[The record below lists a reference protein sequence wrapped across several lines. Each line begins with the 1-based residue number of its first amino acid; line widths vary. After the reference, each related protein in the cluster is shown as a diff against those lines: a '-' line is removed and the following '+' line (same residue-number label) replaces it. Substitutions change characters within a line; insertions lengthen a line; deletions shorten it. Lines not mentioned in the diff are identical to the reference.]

1 VPAPCAFASSAM
13 SNENVIVV
21 DNGTGYVK
29 AGYAGDNIPR
39 KTFSSMVGRPTLR
52 AEEDFIEGV
61 VLKVRARA
69 AAGAARRRGAR
80 RCIRAAPQTPA
91 CCPASALALPSPQDI
106 MVGDE
111 AVANRRALEISYPLE
126 NGVVRNWED
135 MEHVWSYLFA
145 EKLRTPTEGKRVLL
159 TEAPMNPKENK
170 RKMLE
175 VMFEKYGFGFAQ
187 LETQAILTLYGQGRM
202 TGLVLD
208 SGDGVTHIVS
218 VYQGYVL
225 PHLTRRLDVAG
236 RHITRYMTKLLQGR
250 GYAFN
255 RTADEQT
262 VAEIKEKLCY
272 VALDPARELRLA
284 EDTTVLMEKYTLP
297 DGRVISV
304 GAERFQAAEALF
316 SPELVGVESP
326 GMSNL
331 VWDVIQAADLDI
343 RAELYKGICLSGGST
358 MYPGLPSRLEHDIKA
373 KYLELVKGNKSQ
385 AAKLKLEIVDP
396 PRRKHAVFEGAS
408 VIASIYANNDQYWF
422 SKAQYAEVR
431 PRRRRLAR
439 ARAPCAP
446 DPLFQRSPPMLSFA
460 PLQEGATRLAG
471 KVRSLVGSSK

>member
-1 VPAPCAFASSAM
+1 MAASG
-13 SNENVIVV
+13 SNEGVIVI

-29 AGYAGDNIPR
+29 AGYAGDNLPR

-61 VLKVRARA
+61 VLK
-69 AAGAARRRGAR
+69 
-80 RCIRAAPQTPA
+80 
-91 CCPASALALPSPQDI
+91 DI

-126 NGVVRNWED
+126 NGIVRNWED
-135 MEHVWSYLFA
+135 MEHVWTYLFA

-159 TEAPMNPKENK
+159 TEAPMNPVANK
-170 RKMLE
+170 GRMLE
-175 VMFEKYGFGFAQ
+175 VMFERYGFGHAQ
-187 LETQAILTLYGQGRM
+187 LETQAILTLYSQGRT

-218 VYQGYVL
+218 VYQGFVL
-225 PHLTRRLDVAG
+225 SNITRRLDVAG
-236 RHITRYMTKLLQGR
+236 RHITRYLTKLLQGR

-262 VAEIKEKLCY
+262 VAEIKQRLCY
-272 VALDPARELRLA
+272 VALDPAKELRLA

-297 DGRVISV
+297 DGRVISI

-316 SPELVGVESP
+316 NPALVGCESP

-331 VWDVIQAADLDI
+331 VWEHIQAADIDI

-358 MYPGLPSRLEHDIKA
+358 MYPGLPSRLEHDLRARYMEEVA
-373 KYLELVKGNKSQ
+373 KGSKSH

-396 PRRKHAVFEGAS
+396 PQRKHAVFEGAS
-408 VIASIYANNDQYWF
+408 VIAGIYAQNDEYWI
-422 SKAQYAEVR
+422 SKAQYKEVR
-431 PRRRRLAR
+431 GAAGRGGSVAR
-439 ARAPCAP
+439 AAAACARCSLTLCLTSL
-446 DPLFQRSPPMLSFA
+446 PLFYLCPPTPRA
-460 PLQEGATRLAG
+460 QEGAARLAT
-471 KVRSLVGSSK
+471 KVRSHVGSTR